1 MKAFRETEFRTRDS
15 FRSIDGGEKNIVR
28 SQVEIL
34 APAGSVASMKAAINA
49 GADAVYMGG
58 SRFGARAY
66 ADNPEEDQ
74 FLEAMDYA
82 HLYGCRVYMTVNTL
96 MKQQELDELYA
107 YLKPYYERGV
117 DAVLVQDYGAF
128 MRIREFFPDLPLHV
142 STQMTVTGPCFA
154 KRLKEL
160 GASRVVAARELSL
173 EELREIRDQADIEV
187 ESFVHGALCYC
198 YSGQCLMSSL
208 IGGRS
213 GNRGRCAQPCRLPYE
228 WEKNPDQ
235 KNRYLLSMKDLCTLK
250 LLPDILEA
258 GVCSLKIE
266 GRMKSPRYTAG
277 VVRIYRKYV
286 DRYLEKGRDGYYV
299 EKADEEELLK
309 LFDRGGLTSGY
320 YQKHNGRD
328 MIALREKPAF
338 REGDQELFDFLDQQY
353 VNIETQIPLVG
364 NVLIHEG
371 EPALFTLTVYCL
383 TDSPVSVTVTGDMVQ
398 TARNQPMSEEQIR
411 RQLNKTG
418 NSRFYFESLTC
429 DQKGS
434 CFLPMQAL
442 NELRRRG
449 MNAITEELLKPYRRS
464 MPLTADIRDRQN
476 LRSSERLHSRK
487 SVPRLHVSLEE
498 LRGLDTVLGHREV
511 SEIYLD
517 ACEIGADLWSDTVK
531 ACHSAGK
538 SCVLML
544 PQIFRT
550 EARDYFLLHQKE
562 LKGAGFDA
570 FVVRSLEETGF
581 LKELGMDQPLIFDA
595 NLYAWNH
602 QAEEFLYREGASRLT
617 LPLELNSRE
626 LESLGCRGRELIVY
640 GYFPVM
646 VSAQCVQNTGN
657 GCNRKPGLLRMK
669 DRTGRVFPVRNHCRF
684 CYNTIYNPSPLSL
697 LGQEQLVKKLEPWS
711 LRLQFTWEDPAR
723 MEEILL
729 AYKESFLYG
738 RKTEYPE
745 REFTRGHFKRGV
757 E

>member
-1 MKAFRETEFRTRDS
+1 M
-15 FRSIDGGEKNIVR
+15 
-28 SQVEIL
+28 EIL

-66 ADNPEEDQ
+66 ADNPQEDQ

-82 HLYGCRVYMTVNTL
+82 HLYGCKVYMTVNTL
-96 MKQQELDELYA
+96 MKEKELDELYA

-128 MRIREFFPDLPLHV
+128 MQIRELFPDLPLHV
-142 STQMTVTGPCFA
+142 STQMTVTGPYFA

-160 GASRVVAARELSL
+160 GASRIVAARELSL
-173 EELREIRDQADIEV
+173 EELRGIRDQADIEV

-228 WEKNPDQ
+228 WEENADK
-235 KNRYLLSMKDLCTLK
+235 KNRYLLSMKDLCTLE

-286 DRYLEKGRDGYYV
+286 DRYLEKGKDGYYV
-299 EKADEEELLK
+299 EKEDEEELLK
-309 LFDRGGLTSGY
+309 LFDRGGLTQGY
-320 YQKHNGRD
+320 YRKHNGRD
-328 MIALREKPAF
+328 MIALREKPSF

-353 VNIETQIPLVG
+353 VNVETQIPLVG
-364 NVLIHEG
+364 TVSVYEG
-371 EPALFTLTVYCL
+371 EPVRLTLTVYCL
-383 TDSPVSVTVTGDMVQ
+383 TEIPVSVTVTGSVVQ
-398 TARNQPMSEEQIR
+398 SARSQPLSEEQIR

-418 NSRFYFESLTC
+418 NSRFYFERLIC
-429 DQKGS
+429 DRKGS
-434 CFLPMQAL
+434 CFLPTQAL
-442 NELRRRG
+442 NELRRAG
-449 MNAITEELLKPYRRS
+449 MDAITEALLKPYRRTVLPEAETGIKES
-464 MPLTADIRDRQN
+464 LKKTVIRNKEQ
-476 LRSSERLHSRK
+476 E
-487 SVPRLHVSLEE
+487 SVPCLHVSLEE

-511 SEIYLD
+511 LEVYLD
-517 ACEIGADLWSDTVK
+517 ACEIGAESWLDAVK

-538 SCVLML
+538 CCMLML

-550 EARDYFLLHQKE
+550 EAGDYFRIHQKE

-570 FVVRSLEETGF
+570 FVIRSLEEPDF
-581 LKELGMDQPLIFDA
+581 LREQGMDQPLIFDA

-602 QAEEFLYREGASRLT
+602 RAEDFLYQEGASRLT

-626 LESLGCRGRELIVY
+626 LESLGCRGKELIAY

-669 DRTGRVFPVRNHCRF
+669 DRTGRIFPVRNHCRF

-697 LGQEQLVKKLEPWS
+697 LGQESLVRRLAPGS
-711 LRLQFTWEDPAR
+711 LRLQFTWESPAR
-723 MEEILL
+723 MEEILQ
-729 AYKESFLYG
+729 AYEEGFLYG
-738 RKTEYPE
+738 REEGHPD
-745 REFTRGHFKRGV
+745 REFTRGHFRRGV